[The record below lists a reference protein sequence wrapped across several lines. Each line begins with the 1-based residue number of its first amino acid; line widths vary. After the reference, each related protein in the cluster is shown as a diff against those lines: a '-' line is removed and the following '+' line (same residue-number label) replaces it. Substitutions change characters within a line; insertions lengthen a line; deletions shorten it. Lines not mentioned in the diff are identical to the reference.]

1 MGETYQKEQAFLED
15 TAAAWD
21 PQSPLKRGEPFP
33 APEKQAPA
41 EAKLVRL
48 PEPELLPDREVNFL
62 ELVELRAS
70 VRSYTETPFTMQELS
85 YLLWCAQGVK
95 MPIGKGGSMRNVPS
109 AGARH
114 AFETYLFVQKVE

>member
-41 EAKLVRL
+41 EAKLV
-48 PEPELLPDREVNFL
+48 
-62 ELVELRAS
+62 S
-70 VRSYTETPFTMQELS
+70 CRSRSFCQT
-85 YLLWCAQGVK
+85 
-95 MPIGKGGSMRNVPS
+95 
-109 AGARH
+109 AR
-114 AFETYLFVQKVE
+114 

>member
-41 EAKLVRL
+41 EAKLV
-48 PEPELLPDREVNFL
+48 PP
-62 ELVELRAS
+62 
-70 VRSYTETPFTMQELS
+70 VRRGTAAM
-85 YLLWCAQGVK
+85 
-95 MPIGKGGSMRNVPS
+95 S
-109 AGARH
+109 AR
-114 AFETYLFVQKVE
+114 V